1 MSRTMHPRP
10 PKGPDAA
17 ERLRAREERRRSGAH
32 GVHPDRRRRA
42 RTRAAAV
49 TRAIKEG

>member
-1 MSRTMHPRP
+1 MTPTTRP
-10 PKGPDAA
+10 ATGPDAA

-32 GVHPDRRRRA
+32 GMHRDRRDRRA
-42 RTRAAAV
+42 RTRTAAV